1 MIGMI
6 RGELLKMRHS
16 TMGRSMW
23 VMPVITILLG
33 YLISMAGPYAQQFT
47 YNIWY
52 GTLYPCLVPLLCA
65 MNIRCEIRLHYQ
77 TMLASPVFG
86 AGQWTAKCI
95 AVALK
100 LLLSQGIF
108 WAVVS
113 LLGIVFT
120 TSVPVRFGGAGML
133 IVWAVSL
140 WQIPFYLM
148 LASKLGMIPCVMLG
162 LLAAFFSFSVVEKG
176 LFFLFPFSI
185 ADRLMCPVLLIRP
198 NGLLLEPG
206 DALLDPVVFLS
217 GFCMAAVLLAATVF
231 GSVKWWERREAV

>member
-1 MIGMI
+1 
-6 RGELLKMRHS
+6 
-16 TMGRSMW
+16 
-23 VMPVITILLG
+23 
-33 YLISMAGPYAQQFT
+33 
-47 YNIWY
+47 
-52 GTLYPCLVPLLCA
+52 
-65 MNIRCEIRLHYQ
+65 
-77 TMLASPVFG
+77 
-86 AGQWTAKCI
+86 
-95 AVALK
+95 
-100 LLLSQGIF
+100 
-108 WAVVS
+108 
-113 LLGIVFT
+113 
-120 TSVPVRFGGAGML
+120 ML
-133 IVWAVSL
+133 IVWAVDAL

-217 GFCMAAVLLAATVF
+217 GFCMVAVLLAATVF

>member
-23 VMPVITILLG
+23 AMPVITILLG

-100 LLLSQGIF
+100 LLLSQVFF

-120 TSVPVRFGGAGML
+120 TSVPIRSGGAGML

-148 LASKLGMIPCVMLG
+148 LASRFGMIPCVMLDFW
-162 LLAAFFSFSVVEKG
+162 LLFSVFPWWKKG
-176 LFFLFPFSI
+176 CFSCFRSPSQTALCALFF
-185 ADRLMCPVLLIRP
+185 
-198 NGLLLEPG
+198 
-206 DALLDPVVFLS
+206 
-217 GFCMAAVLLAATVF
+217 
-231 GSVKWWERREAV
+231 